1 MVELLV
7 DQAGEKQ
14 LIVIFTE
21 SSTAPDVLKV
31 TDKRSLQLQFRRIRT
46 GNKMILPSEQWRK
59 LSSNY
64 TIGDGYKI
72 IIERISSTDQYEMV
86 EILSQA
92 TTLYQYQ
99 IKATTMALLQK
110 TVEQRD
116 LEQLA
121 VTEPYDSEPIPNAAT
136 SRSLTVIDERRR
148 PWTFDYRVTR
158 RGRVLSGPQWQNFIR
173 DNIVRVGDTVS
184 IERNDGH
191 GYPAE

>member
-21 SSTAPDVLKV
+21 SSTAPDELKV
-31 TDKRSLQLQFRRIRT
+31 SDLRTGQLKFKRFKT
-46 GNKMILPSEQWRK
+46 GNKMILPSEYWRK
-59 LSSNY
+59 LHSTY
-64 TIGDGYKI
+64 TIRDGYKI
-72 IIERISSTDQYEMV
+72 IIERIPSTDQYEMV
-86 EILSQA
+86 E
-92 TTLYQYQ
+92 
-99 IKATTMALLQK
+99 K